1 MSTNAKTNSVQ
12 QVKVYHKRLALCV
25 AALLAV
31 FLLIPVFVK
40 SPYAINIFVLVF
52 YMSTLS
58 MAWNLLGGMTGQ
70 NSLGH
75 AAYMGLG
82 AYACCMLVNKA
93 GANPWLA
100 SLFGM
105 AVVGLVAGIV
115 FYPCFILRGPY
126 FTLVSIAF
134 GEALRQFIIN
144 SEFFGRASGIGLPFG
159 ADSWAEF
166 RFASKVPYYYV
177 GLAMVVLVYILMKKI
192 DRSKMGYALK
202 TIREDEDA
210 AAAMGINP
218 TKYKVIACVI
228 SAMVAALVG
237 FFYVSYVRYIDPDM
251 MQQAKST
258 ESVLPA
264 VVGGAA
270 YVEGPLV
277 GGLIMIPLSQL
288 LRAKFSAVLPGIDML
303 MCAIVLILIIRVRPS
318 GILGWYMH
326 SKAKQWVDTVLL
338 HKPDAAVLEEAAVIK
353 YDETKKGGGR

>member
-1 MSTNAKTNSVQ
+1 MDSKKAVRNYRRN
-12 QVKVYHKRLALCV
+12 LAILIG
-25 AALLAV
+25 AIILLFA
-31 FLLIPVFVK
+31 LIPTFVTL
-40 SPYAINIFVLVF
+40 PYILNIFILVF

-82 AYACCMLVNKA
+82 SYICCLAVVNS
-93 GANPWLA
+93 GANPWVAAILA
-100 SLFGM
+100 M
-105 AVVGLVAGIV
+105 VVVGLVAGII
-115 FYPCFILRGPY
+115 FFPCFILRGPY

-134 GEALRQFIIN
+134 GESIRQFIIN

-159 ADSWAEF
+159 SDSWLEF

-177 GLAMVVLVYILMKKI
+177 GMIMMIGIYILMKKI
-192 DRSKMGYALK
+192 DRSKMGFALK

-218 TKYKVIACVI
+218 IKYKIIAVVI

-237 FFYVSYVRYIDPDM
+237 FFYASYIRYIDPELM
-251 MQQAKST
+251 IQAKST

-270 YVEGPLV
+270 FVEGPLV
-277 GGLIMIPLSQL
+277 GGLLMIPLAEY
-288 LRAKFSAVLPGIDML
+288 LRANFSSILPGINML
-303 MCAIVLILIIRVRPS
+303 LYAVVLLVVIRFRPT
-318 GILGWYMH
+318 GILGWYMD
-326 SKAKQWVDTVLL
+326 SK
-338 HKPDAAVLEEAAVIK
+338 
-353 YDETKKGGGR
+353 TKKFIDTKILKKPSVEAFEEVELKEYQKEAV

>member
-1 MSTNAKTNSVQ
+1 MDEKKKAVRA
-12 QVKVYHKRLALCV
+12 YHRNVGIVVGLI
-25 AALLAV
+25 LLI
-31 FLLIPVFVK
+31 FLLIPEFVT
-40 SPYAINIFVLVF
+40 SPYILNIFVLVF
-52 YMSTLS
+52 YISTLS

-82 AYACCMLVNKA
+82 AYASCLLITKA

-100 SLFGM
+100 AIFGM
-105 AVVGLVAGIV
+105 VVVGLVAGVI

-144 SEFFGRASGIGLPFG
+144 SSFFGRASGIGLPFG
-159 ADSWAEF
+159 KDSWANF
-166 RFASKVPYYYV
+166 RFGSKVPYYYV
-177 GLAMVVLVYILMKKI
+177 GLAMVILVYLLMKKI
-192 DRSKMGYALK
+192 ERSRMGYALR

-218 TKYKVIACVI
+218 TRYKIMAVVV

-237 FFYVSYVRYIDPDM
+237 FYYACYIRYIDPELM
-251 MQQAKST
+251 IQAKST

-277 GGLIMIPLSQL
+277 GGLLMIPLSEF
-288 LRAKFSAVLPGIDML
+288 LRAKYSALLPGINML
-303 MCAIVLILIIRVRPS
+303 LYAVVLLVVIRFRPA

-326 SKAKQWVDTVLL
+326 SKVKDFIDTKILR
-338 HKPDAAVLEEAAVIK
+338 KPPIEIIEEVEFAASKSRKEA
-353 YDETKKGGGR
+353 

>member
-1 MSTNAKTNSVQ
+1 MSEN
-12 QVKVYHKRLALCV
+12 VKAVRAYRRNVALALG
-25 AALLAV
+25 LLLLV
-31 FLLIPVFVK
+31 FVLIPVFVK
-40 SPYAINIFVLVF
+40 SPYILNIFVLVF

-82 AYACCMLVNKA
+82 AYASCLLITKA
-93 GANPWLA
+93 GANPWLSA
-100 SLFGM
+100 IFGM
-105 AVVGLVAGIV
+105 IVVGLVAGVI

-134 GEALRQFIIN
+134 GEAMRQFIIN
-144 SEFFGRASGIGLPFG
+144 STFFGRASGVGLPFG
-159 ADSWAEF
+159 RDSWLDF
-166 RFASKVPYYYV
+166 RFGSKVPYYYV
-177 GLAMVVLVYILMKKI
+177 GLAMVLLIYLLMKKI
-192 DRSKMGYALK
+192 ERSRMGYALR

-210 AAAMGINP
+210 AAAIGINP
-218 TKYKVIACVI
+218 TKYKIMAVVV

-237 FFYVSYVRYIDPDM
+237 FFYASYIRYIDPDLM
-251 MQQAKST
+251 VQAKST

-277 GGLIMIPLSQL
+277 GGLIMIPLSEF
-288 LRAKFSAVLPGIDML
+288 LRAKYSALLPGINML
-303 MCAIVLILIIRVRPS
+303 LYAIALLAVIRFRPT

-326 SKAKQWVDTVLL
+326 SK
-338 HKPDAAVLEEAAVIK
+338 
-353 YDETKKGGGR
+353 TKKFVDEKLLRKPPVEVFEAVELKKHSGKEA

>member
-1 MSTNAKTNSVQ
+1 MSEK
-12 QVKVYHKRLALCV
+12 VKAVRAYRRNVALALG
-25 AALLAV
+25 LLLLV
-31 FLLIPVFVK
+31 FVLIPVFVK
-40 SPYAINIFVLVF
+40 SPYILNIFVLVF

-82 AYACCMLVNKA
+82 AYASCLLITKA
-93 GANPWLA
+93 GANPWLSA
-100 SLFGM
+100 IFGM
-105 AVVGLVAGIV
+105 IVVGLVAGVI

-134 GEALRQFIIN
+134 GEAMRQFIIN
-144 SEFFGRASGIGLPFG
+144 STFFGRASGVGLPFG
-159 ADSWAEF
+159 RDSWLDF
-166 RFASKVPYYYV
+166 RFGSKVPYYYV
-177 GLAMVVLVYILMKKI
+177 GLAMVLLIYLLMKKI
-192 DRSKMGYALK
+192 ERSRMGYALR

-210 AAAMGINP
+210 AAAIGINP
-218 TKYKVIACVI
+218 TKYKIMAVVV

-237 FFYVSYVRYIDPDM
+237 FFYASYIRYIDPDLM
-251 MQQAKST
+251 VQAKST

-277 GGLIMIPLSQL
+277 GGLIMIPLSEF
-288 LRAKFSAVLPGIDML
+288 LRARYSAMLPGINML
-303 MCAIVLILIIRVRPS
+303 LYAIALLAVIRFRPT

-326 SKAKQWVDTVLL
+326 SR
-338 HKPDAAVLEEAAVIK
+338 
-353 YDETKKGGGR
+353 TKKFVDEKLLRKPPVEVFEAVELQKHSGKEA

>member
-1 MSTNAKTNSVQ
+1 MSEKRKAVRT
-12 QVKVYHKRLALCV
+12 YHRNLAIVLGI
-25 AALLAV
+25 L
-31 FLLIPVFVK
+31 LLIFVCIPLFVK
-40 SPYAINIFVLVF
+40 SPYILNIFVLVF

-82 AYACCMLVNKA
+82 AYASCLLITKA
-93 GANPWLA
+93 GINPWFSAIL
-100 SLFGM
+100 GM
-105 AVVGLVAGIV
+105 VIVGLVAGII

-144 SEFFGRASGIGLPFG
+144 SAFFGRASGVGLPFG
-159 ADSWAEF
+159 RDSWLNF
-166 RFASKVPYYYV
+166 RFGSKIPYYYV
-177 GLAMVVLVYILMKKI
+177 GLAMLLLVYLLMKKI
-192 DRSKMGYALK
+192 ERSKMGYALR

-210 AAAMGINP
+210 AAAIGINP
-218 TKYKVIACVI
+218 TRYKIMAVVV

-237 FFYVSYVRYIDPDM
+237 FFYASYIRYIDPELM
-251 MQQAKST
+251 VLAKST

-277 GGLIMIPLSQL
+277 GGLIMIPLSEF
-288 LRAKFSAVLPGIDML
+288 LRAKYSSILPGINML
-303 MCAIVLILIIRVRPS
+303 MYAVVLLIVIRFRPT

-326 SKAKQWVDTVLL
+326 SKLKTFVDKKILR
-338 HKPDAAVLEEAAVIK
+338 KPPVEVLEEVELAK
-353 YDETKKGGGR
+353 MSGKE

>member
-1 MSTNAKTNSVQ
+1 MSEKRKAVRT
-12 QVKVYHKRLALCV
+12 YHRNLAIVLGI
-25 AALLAV
+25 L
-31 FLLIPVFVK
+31 LLIFVCIPLFVK
-40 SPYAINIFVLVF
+40 SPYILNIFVLVF

-82 AYACCMLVNKA
+82 AYASCLLITKA
-93 GANPWLA
+93 GINPWFSAIL
-100 SLFGM
+100 GM
-105 AVVGLVAGIV
+105 VIVGLVAGII

-144 SEFFGRASGIGLPFG
+144 SAFFGRASGVGLPFG
-159 ADSWAEF
+159 RDSWLNF
-166 RFASKVPYYYV
+166 RFGSKIPYYYV
-177 GLAMVVLVYILMKKI
+177 GLAMLLLVYLLMKKI
-192 DRSKMGYALK
+192 ERSKMGYALR

-210 AAAMGINP
+210 AAAIGINP
-218 TKYKVIACVI
+218 TRYKIMAVVV

-237 FFYVSYVRYIDPDM
+237 FFYASYIRYIDPELM
-251 MQQAKST
+251 VLAKST

-277 GGLIMIPLSQL
+277 GGLIMIPLSEF
-288 LRAKFSAVLPGIDML
+288 LRAKYSSILPGINML
-303 MCAIVLILIIRVRPS
+303 MYAVVLLIVIRFRPT

-326 SKAKQWVDTVLL
+326 SKLKTFVDTKILR
-338 HKPDAAVLEEAAVIK
+338 KPPVEVLEEVELAK
-353 YDETKKGGGR
+353 MSGKE

>member
-1 MSTNAKTNSVQ
+1 MDSKKAVG
-12 QVKVYHKRLALCV
+12 VYRRNVAILVGLALLIF
-25 AALLAV
+25 A
-31 FLLIPVFVK
+31 LIPAVVTQ
-40 SPYAINIFVLVF
+40 PYILNIFILVF

-82 AYACCMLVNKA
+82 AYICCLAVVNS

-100 SLFGM
+100 AILAM
-105 AVVGLVAGIV
+105 VVVGLVAGVI
-115 FYPCFILRGPY
+115 FFPCFILRGPY

-134 GEALRQFIIN
+134 GESIRQIIIN

-159 ADSWAEF
+159 PDSWLEF
-166 RFASKVPYYYV
+166 RFSSKVPYYYV
-177 GLAMVVLVYILMKKI
+177 GIIMMVGVYLLMKKI
-192 DRSKMGYALK
+192 DRSKMGFALK

-218 TKYKVIACVI
+218 VKYKIIAVVI

-237 FFYVSYVRYIDPDM
+237 FFYASYIRYIDPELM
-251 MQQAKST
+251 IQAKST

-277 GGLIMIPLSQL
+277 GGLLMIPLAEY
-288 LRAKFSAVLPGIDML
+288 LRANFSSILPGINML
-303 MCAIVLILIIRVRPS
+303 MYAVVLLVVIRFRPT

-326 SKAKQWVDTVLL
+326 SKAKDFVDTKILK
-338 HKPDAAVLEEAAVIK
+338 KPPVEVFEEVELME
-353 YDETKKGGGR
+353 YQKKGA

>member
-1 MSTNAKTNSVQ
+1 MDKIKAVQ
-12 QVKVYHKRLALCV
+12 AYRRNLTVVIGCI
-25 AALLAV
+25 LLV
-31 FLLIPVFVK
+31 FLLIPAVVK
-40 SPYAINIFVLVF
+40 SPYILNIFVLVF

-82 AYACCMLVNKA
+82 AYACCLLVVKT
-93 GANPWLA
+93 GTNPWIA
-100 SLFGM
+100 AVFGM
-105 AVVGLVAGIV
+105 VVVGLVAGVV

-134 GEALRQFIIN
+134 GESIRQVIIN
-144 SEFFGRASGIGLPFG
+144 SAFFGRASGVGLPFG
-159 ADSWAEF
+159 KNSWLHF
-166 RFASKVPYYYV
+166 RFASKIPYYYV
-177 GLAMVVLVYILMKKI
+177 GMLMLIGIYLLMKKI
-192 DRSKMGYALK
+192 DRSKMGFALK

-210 AAAMGINP
+210 AAAIGINP
-218 TKYKVIACVI
+218 TKYKIIAVVI

-237 FFYVSYVRYIDPDM
+237 FFYASYIRYIDPDLM
-251 MQQAKST
+251 IQVKST

-277 GGLIMIPLSQL
+277 GGLIMIPLSEY
-288 LRAKFSAVLPGIDML
+288 LRANFSSILPGFNML
-303 MCAIVLILIIRVRPS
+303 MYAVTLLVVIRFRPT

-326 SKAKQWVDTVLL
+326 SRTKAFIDEKILK
-338 HKPDAAVLEEAAVIK
+338 KPPLDVIEEVEMMRAPGKEA
-353 YDETKKGGGR
+353 